1 MTLYKRDIII
11 NFNMH
16 KCIQNNNINV
26 NLVSTCLHYCCYCVC
41 FFCHSTDSFCF
52 HMCFEFSMRPSNACC
67 RGFDEFIAVR
77 YSTIRVMT
85 NFQYALNTSF
95 FSHCVRSFFKQS
107 THMPPILK
115 HGFFLFLISFASS
128 ILLVFQYFA
137 FIAGYFFMLF
147 YLHSNHCV

>member
-1 MTLYKRDIII
+1 MLNSSIKLLIIYLCSLSGQRCGYPKCMHSKCFISMTLYKRDIII

-52 HMCFEFSMRPSNACC
+52 HMCFEFSIRPSNACC

-95 FSHCVRSFFKQS
+95 FFSLRSIIF
-107 THMPPILK
+107 
-115 HGFFLFLISFASS
+115 
-128 ILLVFQYFA
+128 
-137 FIAGYFFMLF
+137 
-147 YLHSNHCV
+147 